1 MQSSAGLGKIAETTA
16 ESAPATSVP
25 APHVVLRPPNQKR
38 STAAHFRLATVFC
51 EVVADLLT
59 ITLAVALG
67 YFIYDSLRLG
77 KHLYYPITTVIFLA
91 FMFAVSMVLMLD
103 RVGAYRR
110 GNSLLRVRETEQIL
124 RVSAQTFLIALAVS
138 FFISILF
145 SRWLLVLCLGLVP
158 LLLFAQKSLTY
169 LLLRSLHARGYG
181 NESVLI
187 YGSGL
192 TGRRVFS
199 VLQRSPKLGL
209 EPLAFVDD
217 DPAKAGSIIYEMGYE
232 RRRSAPVV
240 KGPVTRELVA
250 QYGADLVLIAI
261 PSIGRERFAQ
271 TLQEAFS
278 ADARVSFVPS
288 HLLATDPWVDYQ
300 DIDGV
305 LLASFGRHTRRIGYE
320 SVKRACDVVGSLV
333 LMLIG
338 LPVFLLLALAIKI
351 DSRGSVLFQQERV
364 GQDGKLFKMFKFRT
378 MHASSPS
385 YEYSPRAS
393 SDPRITR
400 LGKFLRQSSLDEVP
414 QLLNVLKGEMS
425 LVGPRPEMPFIVE
438 QYTER
443 HRQRLQVRPGLTGLW
458 QLSGDRAFLIHEN
471 VEYDLYYIQ
480 HRSFFMD
487 VAILLHTIIFAARG
501 I

>member
-1 MQSSAGLGKIAETTA
+1 MNPSVGLSKIEEATPGR
-16 ESAPATSVP
+16 APAPEVTP
-25 APHVVLRPPNQKR
+25 PRRAPRRGARV
-38 STAAHFRLATVFC
+38 HFRVATVLF
-51 EVVADLLT
+51 EVAADLLT
-59 ITLAVALG
+59 ITLAITLS
-67 YFIYDSLRLG
+67 YFIYDSFRLG
-77 KHLYYPITTVIFLA
+77 KHLYYPTSTVMLLA
-91 FMFAVSMVLMLD
+91 FIFAIGMVSMLD
-103 RVGAYRR
+103 RVGAYRQ
-110 GNSLLRVRETEQIL
+110 GNSLLRVRETEQVL
-124 RVSAQTFLIALAVS
+124 RVSTQAFLIALAVS
-138 FFISILF
+138 FFTSILF

-169 LLLRSLHARGYG
+169 MLLRFFHARGYG
-181 NESVLI
+181 NEGVLI
-187 YGSGL
+187 YGSGS

-199 VLQRSPKLGL
+199 VLQRSPRLGL

-217 DPAKAGSIIYEMGYE
+217 DPAKTGNTIYEMGYE

-240 KGPVTRELVA
+240 RGPVTRELVA
-250 QYGADLVLIAI
+250 KYGADLVLIAI
-261 PSIGRERFAQ
+261 PSIGRERFAG
-271 TLQEAFS
+271 TLEEAFS

-305 LLASFGRHTRRIGYE
+305 LLASFGRPARRIAYE
-320 SVKRACDVVGSLV
+320 TVKRVCDVLGSLILMV
-333 LMLIG
+333 LG
-338 LPVFLLLALAIKI
+338 TPVFLLLAAAIKL
-351 DSRGSVLFQQERV
+351 DSKGPVLFRQERV
-364 GQDGKLFKMFKFRT
+364 GLNGKLFRMFKFRT
-378 MHASSPS
+378 MHATSPS
-385 YEYSPRAS
+385 YEYSPQVS
-393 SDPRITR
+393 DDPRITR

-414 QLLNVLKGEMS
+414 QLLNVLQGHMS